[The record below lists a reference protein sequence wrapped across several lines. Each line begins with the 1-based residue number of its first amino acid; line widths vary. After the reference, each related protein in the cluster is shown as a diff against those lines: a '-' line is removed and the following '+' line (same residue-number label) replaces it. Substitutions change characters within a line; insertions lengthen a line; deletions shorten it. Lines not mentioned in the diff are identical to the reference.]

1 MRVLCL
7 NMGSSSFKWSV
18 LGMPQEDLLAQGEE
32 PLEPGSAAAI
42 DLAVIRATAGS
53 VDAVAH
59 RFVHGGG
66 RFNGATVIND
76 GVVESMKAIQSLDP
90 THTPRALAGVAAAR
104 ETFLDV
110 PQVAC
115 FDTAFHASL
124 APSAYTY
131 AIPARW
137 TTEWGLR
144 RYGFHGLSVAYAVR
158 RSSEILGQGALN
170 LLVCHLGSGSSI
182 TAVRGGRS
190 VDTTMGFTPLEG
202 LPMATRS
209 GSIDPGLL
217 LYVMREHGL
226 SVAEVERTLEQE
238 SGLRGLAGTADLREI
253 LRRVDA
259 GDEAARL
266 AYAIWLAGVRRG
278 FGAMLAALDALEGVV
293 FTGGIGEHQPRV
305 RRDILAPFAW
315 CGLAL
320 DEPTNHEPRGD
331 ARLSSTSQR
340 IAVLRIQARE
350 DLTMARE
357 AVTILT

>member
-1 MRVLCL
+1 MRILCL
-7 NMGSSSFKWSV
+7 NTGSSSFKWSV
-18 LGMPQEDLLAQGEE
+18 LGMPQEDLLEQGEE
-32 PLEPGSAAAI
+32 PLDPVSASPI
-42 DLAVIRATAGS
+42 DLATIRAKAGP

-66 RFNGATVIND
+66 RFNGATVID
-76 GVVESMKAIQSLDP
+76 AGVLESLAAIEPLDP
-90 THTPRALAGVAAAR
+90 THTPKALAGVAAAR
-104 ETFLDV
+104 EAFPGV

-124 APSAYTY
+124 APAAYTY

-144 RYGFHGLSVAYAVR
+144 RFGFHGLSVAYAVR
-158 RSSEILGQGALN
+158 RASEILGQGAQN

-182 TAVRGGRS
+182 TAVRSGRS

-217 LYVMREHGL
+217 LYVMREKGL
-226 SVAEVERTLEQE
+226 SAAEVERALEQE
-238 SGLRGLAGTADLREI
+238 SGLRGLTGTADLREI
-253 LRRVDA
+253 LRRADA

-278 FGAMLAALDALEGVV
+278 FGAMLAALDSLEGVV
-293 FTGGIGEHQPRV
+293 FTGGIGEHQPGV

-315 CGLAL
+315 CGVAL
-320 DEPTNHEPRGD
+320 DQASNREPRGD
-331 ARLSSTSQR
+331 ACLSSSSQR

-357 AVTILT
+357 AVATLT